1 MSAEDITPEKRR
13 FVRGSEM
20 PDREKNPRESQRD
33 NGAALIKRPSKS
45 FAPSESLLRRAK
57 QFQEKLRGN
66 KKSSIES
73 TGKGEK
79 KRSKSK
85 SKKTNLQSKSNDG
98 STSSSTQKGK
108 SYKTRS
114 DQKQTEPS
122 RRRYF
127 LENYIY
133 DTKIGARNS
142 RTEFMF
148 RRDRRLGSHSG
159 RLRPDRI
166 YSVEDRHEEGER
178 AEFSPGYSLP

>member
-1 MSAEDITPEKRR
+1 MSAEDITSEKRR
-13 FVRGSEM
+13 LVQGSEM
-20 PDREKNPRESQRD
+20 PDREKNPREYQGD
-33 NGAALIKRPSKS
+33 NGAALMKGPSKS
-45 FAPSESLLRRAK
+45 FAPSESLLKRAK
-57 QFQEKLRGN
+57 QFQEKLRGK
-66 KKSSIES
+66 KKSSIER
-73 TGKGEK
+73 TVNREK
-79 KRSKSK
+79 KRSKSD
-85 SKKTNLQSKSNDG
+85 LQSKSNDG

-114 DQKQTEPS
+114 DQKLTEPS
-122 RRRYF
+122 RRRHF

-133 DTKIGARNS
+133 DTKHGARNS

-148 RRDRRLGSHSG
+148 RRDQRLGSHSG